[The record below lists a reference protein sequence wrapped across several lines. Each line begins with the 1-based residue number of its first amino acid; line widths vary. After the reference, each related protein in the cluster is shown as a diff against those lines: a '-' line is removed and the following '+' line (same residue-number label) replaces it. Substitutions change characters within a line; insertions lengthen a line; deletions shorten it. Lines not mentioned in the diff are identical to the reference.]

1 MSMDRTDTPLASR
14 YRAALLGS
22 AAGDALGAP
31 VEFLPRDTIERDHG
45 RLTEMVGGGR
55 FGWAPGEWTDDTAM
69 TLAVAEGLLAAPGD
83 LDAQVR
89 AIGERFLAWFAGS
102 PKDVGT
108 TIHQALSAFRGDW
121 PAAAR
126 ATPAARAGRAAGN
139 GSLMRALPVALAFAD
154 EEAFLV
160 ASARIS
166 AMTHFD
172 RLAETC
178 CAVHGFWV
186 RRLLGGADPRAAWE
200 EALAAA
206 RERARR
212 GAAVDSRHAPG
223 WAPGDDPLWRR
234 LERAP
239 RLAPQE
245 LQPTGYAG
253 FVVDCLEAAVAV
265 VVRAASYEEAMIEI
279 VNLGGETDTMAAVAG
294 GPAALAHWP
303 DPIPARWLEALGG
316 RERLERAALG
326 LARLASGTL

>member
-1 MSMDRTDTPLASR
+1 MSMDRPATPLAPL

-31 VEFLPRDTIERDHG
+31 VEFLARGMIERQHG

-121 PAAAR
+121 PTAAR
-126 ATPAARAGRAAGN
+126 STPAARSGRAAGN

-178 CAVHGFWV
+178 CAVHGLWV
-186 RRLLGGADPRAAWE
+186 RRLLGGADAHSAWE
-200 EALAAA
+200 EALATAP
-206 RERARR
+206 RPGDARR
-212 GAAVDSRHAPG
+212 PSRAPPRSRLGPRRRSALAPPGKGPPTGSGGAPAHR
-223 WAPGDDPLWRR
+223 LRR
-234 LERAP
+234 LRRRLPGSSRRGRGARGELRGGDGGARQPRRRDRHDGRRRRRSGRAGP
-239 RLAPQE
+239 LA
-245 LQPTGYAG
+245 
-253 FVVDCLEAAVAV
+253 
-265 VVRAASYEEAMIEI
+265 
-279 VNLGGETDTMAAVAG
+279 
-294 GPAALAHWP
+294 
-303 DPIPARWLEALGG
+303 
-316 RERLERAALG
+316 
-326 LARLASGTL
+326 